1 MPAFGWAPVII
12 QRTLYHGNS
21 VYPYRIWLVMT
32 CLCLCSKLKPR
43 PEKQILCHS
52 SFSDG
57 IIRGLHRGS
66 FAVRDHMRPNLG
78 IISGRGI
85 ICGRGSFAA
94 LYRSN
99 RRAKKRSSDGAH
111 AWGEQKNGKKW
122 GGGEPEGE
130 GVERKRSF
138 PLPPHPLS
146 LLLIFSY
153 SFPVSFPNA
162 TRAGSEVA
170 GYVAFA

>member
-1 MPAFGWAPVII
+1 MLWLYIDESRLQGMKLSRAFTLII
-12 QRTLYHGNS
+12 RRILYHGNS

-94 LYRSN
+94 LYRG
-99 RRAKKRSSDGAH
+99 KKRSSDGAH
-111 AWGEQKNGKKW
+111 AWGEQKIGKKW

-130 GVERKRSF
+130 GVERKRIVSSPTSPPPSSPYFFIFLPSF
-138 PLPPHPLS
+138 
-146 LLLIFSY
+146 
-153 SFPVSFPNA
+153 VS
-162 TRAGSEVA
+162 
-170 GYVAFA
+170 